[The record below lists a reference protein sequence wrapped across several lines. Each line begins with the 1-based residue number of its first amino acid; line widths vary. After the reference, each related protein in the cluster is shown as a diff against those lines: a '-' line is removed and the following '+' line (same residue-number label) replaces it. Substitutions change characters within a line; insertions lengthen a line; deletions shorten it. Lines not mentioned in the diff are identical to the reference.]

1 MCKLDE
7 SVQWSSITNAFSLC
21 TVRWDLSCAP
31 LSLRTRKTDGNK
43 GFSQTNTNSHW
54 HGKWSI
60 ISFRSQMLIE
70 TSHWRYTGWTL
81 DINNI
86 HYTDSKFP
94 SSHKFRL
101 KNYEGEKYVIFPA
114 TTTTTLF
121 KEKMEILC
129 CFMFPFSPDISCENI
144 KNAVKCV
151 QQWGLSVRQE
161 KTNWIENIY
170 TFWCCYN

>member
-7 SVQWSSITNAFSLC
+7 SVHWSSITNAFSLC

-31 LSLRTRKTDGNK
+31 LSPHKKNRRKQRLQSDQHQQSLAWK
-43 GFSQTNTNSHW
+43 MVH
-54 HGKWSI
+54 HI
-60 ISFRSQMLIE
+60 ISQPNVDWNIPLTLYRVDTGHQQYSL
-70 TSHWRYTGWTL
+70 HW
-81 DINNI
+81 DCI
-86 HYTDSKFP
+86 

-101 KNYEGEKYVIFPA
+101 KNYEGYKYNIFPA
-114 TTTTTLF
+114 STTATLF

-161 KTNWIENIY
+161 KTNWIENKY
-170 TFWCCYN
+170 LHLLMLL